1 MERIKQLRFV
11 ALRIIAVLLLC
22 SLPCLA
28 IAQVCSTVS
37 VNSATTPVQILKPV
51 KPHVRGKWLVKP
63 DSAAAVPIMVQYY
76 YGTLPTSM
84 PSACASP
91 TTTLAPG
98 CMELTANQPM
108 DSSVVCD
115 VFGFCDQDMPDGL
128 YAVLKTGVTAVT
140 VYSCDTP

>member
-37 VNSATTPVQILKPV
+37 VNSATTPVQILKPMQ
-51 KPHVRGKWLVKP
+51 PHTRAEVVGKV
-63 DSAAAVPIMVQYY
+63 DSAAAEPIMAQFY

-91 TTTLAPG
+91 TTTL
-98 CMELTANQPM
+98 
-108 DSSVVCD
+108 DSGLCGIDGESALDNNVVCD
-115 VFGFCDQDMPDGL
+115 TFGLCDASMGDGM
-128 YAVLKTGVTAVT
+128 YAVLKGAH
-140 VYSCDTP
+140 CRNGL